1 MMDDLAIS
9 DERLALALADLR
21 RVARWLGG
29 ERVSLDAVAS
39 VVPVGTGA
47 RILDVGTGGGDAAAA
62 LVRWGTAT
70 RRDVRVEG
78 IDLNPVTLGHAG
90 RWLDGA
96 LAPDLRARITLRQ
109 ADAFALPYPDGAF
122 DVAHAALFLHHFD
135 DAQAPRILA
144 ELARVARVV
153 VVNDLH
159 RHPLAF
165 HAIRGLAGLSRSA
178 MFRHDAPISVLR
190 GFTGPELDALV
201 AAAGLVATRRWRWA
215 FRWQLVARRP

>member
-1 MMDDLAIS
+1 MDDLAVT
-9 DERLALALADLR
+9 DDRLESALVDLR

-29 ERVSLDAVAS
+29 ERVSLAAVAA
-39 VVPVGTGA
+39 VVPVGASA

-70 RRDVRVEG
+70 GRDVRVEG
-78 IDLNPVTLGHAG
+78 VDLNAVTLGHAE

-96 LAPDLRARITLRQ
+96 LAPDLRPRVTLRQ
-109 ADAFALPYPDGAF
+109 ADAFALPYADGAF

-135 DAQAPRILA
+135 DEQAPRILA

-165 HAIRGLAGLSRSA
+165 HAIRTLARLSRSA
-178 MFRHDAPISVLR
+178 MFRHDAPVSVLR
-190 GFTGPELDALV
+190 GFSGDDLDALV
-201 AAAGLVATRRWRWA
+201 AAAGLVSTRRWRWA
-215 FRWQLVARRP
+215 FRWQVVARRP